1 MHMGSNGIG
10 ARWYKYHTAIFLTAL
25 YFNWQKINN
34 IKTEGHSLWKELHQ
48 CKNRTDKAK
57 RDYNHRYPKGQ
68 MKSCIM
74 MFLKTNKK
82 KSHSLIPQMS
92 CLPVFQSFV
101 N

>member
-57 RDYNHRYPKGQ
+57 RDYNYRYPKGQ

-74 MFLKTNKK
+74 MFLKIKK